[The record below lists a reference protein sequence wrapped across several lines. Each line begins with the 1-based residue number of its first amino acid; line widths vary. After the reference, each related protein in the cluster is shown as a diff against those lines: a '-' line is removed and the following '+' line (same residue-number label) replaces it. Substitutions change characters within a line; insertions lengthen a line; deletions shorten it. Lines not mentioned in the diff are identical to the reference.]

1 MKTHV
6 STVDFAA
13 ENFDFFAGQNIITRS
28 AATKVLVLLVY
39 DPSASKKER
48 YKMVQTPKRDG
59 PPVPAN
65 LSCKPLWL
73 SRCSVGFLAVHS
85 AGMRVCLEPGQHGTA
100 SFPLVSK
107 SIDY

>member
-39 DPSASKKER
+39 DPFASKKER
-48 YKMVQTPKRDG
+48 YKIVQNS
-59 PPVPAN
+59 AN
-65 LSCKPLWL
+65 SKTRRATCSCKL
-73 SRCSVGFLAVHS
+73 VMQTTLAVQMFS
-85 AGMRVCLEPGQHGTA
+85 RFPG
-100 SFPLVSK
+100 SP
-107 SIDY
+107 